1 MYERLTIITT
11 DRTLYC
17 IKAKREMH
25 RIYSSSD
32 SRRTTSL
39 QPPSVDPS
47 ARDSIT
53 GRGSMRIEQIAR
65 TDIVLPRPR
74 AVRDVNADEG
84 ESVMAPPRGLDGSV

>member
-1 MYERLTIITT
+1 M
-11 DRTLYC
+11 
-17 IKAKREMH
+17 
-25 RIYSSSD
+25 
-32 SRRTTSL
+32 
-39 QPPSVDPS
+39 DPS

-84 ESVMAPPRGLDGSV
+84 ESVMAPPRGLDGSVWRSDAALQGPFNRATRIDVVDYWTSGWV